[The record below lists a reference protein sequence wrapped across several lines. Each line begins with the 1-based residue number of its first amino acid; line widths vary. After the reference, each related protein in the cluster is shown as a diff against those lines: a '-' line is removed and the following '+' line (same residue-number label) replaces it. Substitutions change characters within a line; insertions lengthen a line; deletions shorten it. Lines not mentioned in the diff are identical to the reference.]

1 MMNNEELTIKFRLAL
16 LKYERQL
23 LEEEKRLD
31 DEIAYAL
38 ANN

>member
-1 MMNNEELTIKFRLAL
+1 MNNEELTKNFRLVL

-31 DEIAYAL
+31 EEIAYAL

>member
-1 MMNNEELTIKFRLAL
+1 MKNEDLTKNFRLAL
-16 LKYERQL
+16 LKYEKEL

-31 DEIAYAL
+31 EEIAYAL